1 VSSLRI
7 ERHVDQLRLWPSTGR
22 VILAQFDEGS
32 VVVYQAYRPSIGRF
46 AAKNG
51 FFGGEFSMSRMSWV
65 KPNFLW
71 MMYRCGWGTKQDQE
85 VVLAVRIRRAAFD
98 GLLADAV
105 HSAFDPTVHA
115 SVDEWRCRVAESD
128 VRLQWD
134 PDHDPQGRP
143 LERRA
148 IQLGLR
154 GKVLAHYAREWI
166 ASVEDVSAFVSEQRE
181 QLAREPGA
189 LSIPAERPYPVTDPQ
204 VVRRLGLTAAP
215 PDNLI
220 K

>member
-1 VSSLRI
+1 MRTVRVEKHL
-7 ERHVDQLRLWPSTGR
+7 DQAQLWPSIGR
-22 VILAQFDEGS
+22 VILAQFDESS
-32 VVVYQAYRPSIGRF
+32 VVVYQAYRPGIGCF
-46 AAKNG
+46 AATRG
-51 FFGGEFSMSRMSWV
+51 FFGGEFSLNRMSWV

-85 VVLAVRIRRAAFD
+85 IVLAVRIQRAAFD
-98 GLLADAV
+98 GLLANAV
-105 HSAFDPTVHA
+105 HSAFDPTVYA
-115 SVDEWRCRVAESD
+115 SVEEWRRRVAESD

-154 GKVLAHYAREWI
+154 GETLVHYTREWI
-166 ASVEDVSAFVSEQRE
+166 VSVEDVSAFVSEQRE
-181 QLAREPGA
+181 QLAREPEA
-189 LSIPAERPYPVTDPQ
+189 LSIPTERPYPVADPQ
-204 VVRRLGLTAAP
+204 VARRLGLTDAYP
-215 PDNLI
+215 CNLA